1 MKKGDMIKC
10 HDGTDVIA
18 TLADLT
24 SSGYGAV
31 ADWPS
36 NVITIT
42 QVPEEVDD
50 EEGR

>member
-1 MKKGDMIKC
+1 MKKGDTIKC
-10 HDGTDVIA
+10 HDGTDLVK

-24 SSGYGAV
+24 ISGYGAV

-42 QVPEEVDD
+42 QVPEEVNDA
-50 EEGR
+50 EYG